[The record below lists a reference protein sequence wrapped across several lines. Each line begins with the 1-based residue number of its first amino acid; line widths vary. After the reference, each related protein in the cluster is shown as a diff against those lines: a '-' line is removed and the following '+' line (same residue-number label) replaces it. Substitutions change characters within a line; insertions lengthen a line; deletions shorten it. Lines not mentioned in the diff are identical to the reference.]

1 MRRWIMHVDM
11 DAFYASVEQRDH
23 PEWRGKPVI
32 VGGSS
37 RRGVVATASYEA
49 RAFGVHSAMPAVK
62 AKELCPD
69 AIFAAPRFE
78 VYKAV
83 SAEIH
88 EIMLHYAVEIEPLSL
103 DEAFMDISGLCG
115 KYETLGA
122 VGRAI
127 KAEIKEKTGLV
138 ASAGIAPNKF
148 LAKLASDLDKPDG
161 LRIIPYGKER
171 EILAPLPVRRLWGVG
186 NVTERKLRNAGFLT
200 IGDIQKAPF
209 AKLAS
214 VLGNQASLIQRLS
227 FGVDDR
233 AVEASRRIKSIGD
246 ESTYEKDL
254 TEPADIDRQIAIHSD
269 VVAKRLRRHKLAG
282 RTIYL
287 KVRFASFRTVTRSL
301 SLEEGT
307 DLQEE
312 IYAAALELKKR
323 IYMNE
328 GVRLIGVTAS
338 NLAPPL
344 ETVDLFSTV
353 REKQAKAAAVMDA
366 IQEKFGE
373 HALRKG
379 FWLEEEKRKEMEEEE
394 KENKEA
400 PEEE

>member
-32 VGGSS
+32 VGGRS

-62 AKELCPD
+62 ARELCPD
-69 AIFAAPRFE
+69 AIFTAPRFE
-78 VYKAV
+78 VYKTV

-161 LRIIPYGKER
+161 LRIIPYGKEK
-171 EILAPLPVRRLWGVG
+171 EILAHLPVRRLWGVG
-186 NVTERKLRNAGFLT
+186 HVTERKLQNAGFLT

-214 VLGNQASLIQRLS
+214 VLGNQASLIQKLS
-227 FGVDDR
+227 FGIDDR
-233 AVEASRRIKSIGD
+233 AVEASRQIKSIGD

-254 TEPADIDRQIAIHSD
+254 TESADIDRQIAIHSD

-282 RTIYL
+282 RTISL
-287 KVRFASFRTVTRSL
+287 KVRFASFHTVTRSL

-344 ETVDLFSTV
+344 ETVDLFSTA
-353 REKQAKAAAVMDA
+353 REKQVKAAAVMDA

-379 FWLEEEKRKEMEEEE
+379 FWLEEEKRKEMEE

-400 PEEE
+400 SEEE

>member
-88 EIMLHYAVEIEPLSL
+88 EIMLNYAVEIEPLSL
-103 DEAFMDISGLCG
+103 DEAFMDISGLSVH
-115 KYETLGA
+115 YQTVGA

-161 LRIIPYGKER
+161 LRIIPYGKEK
-171 EILAPLPVRRLWGVG
+171 EILAPLPVRHLWGVG
-186 NVTERKLRNAGFLT
+186 NVTERKLRSAGLLT

-209 AKLAS
+209 TKLAS

-233 AVEASRRIKSIGD
+233 AVDASRRIKSIGD

-282 RTIYL
+282 RTISL
-287 KVRFASFRTVTRSL
+287 KIRFASFRTVTRSL

-344 ETVDLFSTV
+344 KTVDLFSTV
-353 REKQAKAAAVMDA
+353 REKQVKAAAVMDA

-379 FWLEEEKRKEMEEEE
+379 FWLEEEKRKEMEK

>member
-1 MRRWIMHVDM
+1 M
-11 DAFYASVEQRDH
+11 
-23 PEWRGKPVI
+23 
-32 VGGSS
+32 
-37 RRGVVATASYEA
+37 
-49 RAFGVHSAMPAVK
+49 
-62 AKELCPD
+62 
-69 AIFAAPRFE
+69 
-78 VYKAV
+78 
-83 SAEIH
+83 
-88 EIMLHYAVEIEPLSL
+88 
-103 DEAFMDISGLCG
+103 
-115 KYETLGA
+115 
-122 VGRAI
+122 
-127 KAEIKEKTGLV
+127 

-161 LRIIPYGKER
+161 LRIIPYGKEK

-186 NVTERKLRNAGFLT
+186 HVTERKLRNAGFLT

-282 RTIYL
+282 RTISL

-379 FWLEEEKRKEMEEEE
+379 FWLEEEKRKEMEEKE

-400 PEEE
+400 SEEE

>member
-1 MRRWIMHVDM
+1 MI
-11 DAFYASVEQRDH
+11 E
-23 PEWRGKPVI
+23 
-32 VGGSS
+32 
-37 RRGVVATASYEA
+37 
-49 RAFGVHSAMPAVK
+49 
-62 AKELCPD
+62 
-69 AIFAAPRFE
+69 
-78 VYKAV
+78 
-83 SAEIH
+83 
-88 EIMLHYAVEIEPLSL
+88 EIEQGMILYTQGNKIKHDVAHFLKVHQYARIIGKLEHLEKREQEILEVAAIVHDIACPMCREKYGNSAGYLQEQEGPVLVKDFLKNYSL

-161 LRIIPYGKER
+161 LRIIPYGKEK

-282 RTIYL
+282 RTISL

-379 FWLEEEKRKEMEEEE
+379 FWLEEEKRKEMEEKE

>member
-1 MRRWIMHVDM
+1 M
-11 DAFYASVEQRDH
+11 A
-23 PEWRGKPVI
+23 GKPVI
-32 VGGSS
+32 VGGRS

-69 AIFAAPRFE
+69 AIFTAPRFE

-83 SAEIH
+83 SNEIH

-103 DEAFMDISGLCG
+103 DEAFMDISDLCG

-161 LRIIPYGKER
+161 LRIIPYGKEK

-186 NVTERKLRNAGFLT
+186 HVTERKLQNAGFLT

-227 FGVDDR
+227 FGIDDR

-282 RTIYL
+282 RTISL

-344 ETVDLFSTV
+344 ETVDLF
-353 REKQAKAAAVMDA
+353 R
-366 IQEKFGE
+366 
-373 HALRKG
+373 LRGKSRS
-379 FWLEEEKRKEMEEEE
+379 KRQQ
-394 KENKEA
+394 
-400 PEEE
+400 

>member
-1 MRRWIMHVDM
+1 M
-11 DAFYASVEQRDH
+11 
-23 PEWRGKPVI
+23 
-32 VGGSS
+32 
-37 RRGVVATASYEA
+37 
-49 RAFGVHSAMPAVK
+49 
-62 AKELCPD
+62 
-69 AIFAAPRFE
+69 
-78 VYKAV
+78 
-83 SAEIH
+83 
-88 EIMLHYAVEIEPLSL
+88 
-103 DEAFMDISGLCG
+103 
-115 KYETLGA
+115 
-122 VGRAI
+122 
-127 KAEIKEKTGLV
+127 
-138 ASAGIAPNKF
+138 
-148 LAKLASDLDKPDG
+148 
-161 LRIIPYGKER
+161 
-171 EILAPLPVRRLWGVG
+171 
-186 NVTERKLRNAGFLT
+186 
-200 IGDIQKAPF
+200 
-209 AKLAS
+209 
-214 VLGNQASLIQRLS
+214 
-227 FGVDDR
+227 DDR

-282 RTIYL
+282 RTISL

-353 REKQAKAAAVMDA
+353 REKQVKAAAVMDA

-379 FWLEEEKRKEMEEEE
+379 FWLEEEKRKEMEE

>member
-1 MRRWIMHVDM
+1 M
-11 DAFYASVEQRDH
+11 
-23 PEWRGKPVI
+23 
-32 VGGSS
+32 GGSS

-69 AIFAAPRFE
+69 AIFTAPRFE

-127 KAEIKEKTGLV
+127 KVEIKEKTGLV

-161 LRIIPYGKER
+161 LRIIPHGKEK

-186 NVTERKLRNAGFLT
+186 NVTERKLRSAGLLT

-233 AVEASRRIKSIGD
+233 AVDASRRIKSIGD

-282 RTIYL
+282 RTISL

>member
-69 AIFAAPRFE
+69 AIFTAPRFE
-78 VYKAV
+78 VYKTV

-161 LRIIPYGKER
+161 LRIIPYGKEK
-171 EILAPLPVRRLWGVG
+171 EILALLPVRRLWGVG
-186 NVTERKLRNAGFLT
+186 HVTERKLRNAGFLT

-254 TEPADIDRQIAIHSD
+254 TESADIDRQIAIHSD

-282 RTIYL
+282 RTISL
-287 KVRFASFRTVTRSL
+287 KVRFASFHTVTRSL

-353 REKQAKAAAVMDA
+353 REKQVKAAAVMDA

-379 FWLEEEKRKEMEEEE
+379 FWLEEEKRKEMEEKG

>member
-32 VGGSS
+32 VGGRS

-62 AKELCPD
+62 ARELCPD
-69 AIFAAPRFE
+69 AIFTAPRFE
-78 VYKAV
+78 VYKTV

-127 KAEIKEKTGLV
+127 KVEIKEKTGLV

-161 LRIIPYGKER
+161 LRIIPYGKEK

-186 NVTERKLRNAGFLT
+186 HVTERKLRNAGFLT

-209 AKLAS
+209 TKLAS
-214 VLGNQASLIQRLS
+214 VLGNQAS

-282 RTIYL
+282 RTISL

-312 IYAAALELKKR
+312 IYAAALELEKR

-353 REKQAKAAAVMDA
+353 REKQVKAAAVMDA
-366 IQEKFGE
+366 IQAERLLAGG
-373 HALRKG
+373 RKKERDG
-379 FWLEEEKRKEMEEEE
+379 RRGKRKQGSARRRVR
-394 KENKEA
+394 A
-400 PEEE
+400 PS

>member
-32 VGGSS
+32 VGGRS

-62 AKELCPD
+62 ARELCPD
-69 AIFAAPRFE
+69 AIFTAPRFE
-78 VYKAV
+78 VYKTV

-171 EILAPLPVRRLWGVG
+171 EILAPLPVRCLWGVG

-282 RTIYL
+282 RTISL

>member
-32 VGGSS
+32 VGGRS

-62 AKELCPD
+62 ARELCPD
-69 AIFAAPRFE
+69 AIFTAPRFE
-78 VYKAV
+78 VYKTV

-127 KAEIKEKTGLV
+127 KVEIKEKTGLV

-171 EILAPLPVRRLWGVG
+171 EILAPLPVHRLWGVG

-282 RTIYL
+282 RTISL

-379 FWLEEEKRKEMEEEE
+379 FWLEEEKRKEMEEKE

>member
-32 VGGSS
+32 VGGRS

-62 AKELCPD
+62 ARELCPD
-69 AIFAAPRFE
+69 AIFTAPRFE
-78 VYKAV
+78 VYKTV

-161 LRIIPYGKER
+161 LRIIPYGKEK
-171 EILAPLPVRRLWGVG
+171 EILAPLSVRRLWGVG
-186 NVTERKLRNAGFLT
+186 HVTERKLRNAGFLT

-254 TEPADIDRQIAIHSD
+254 TESADIDRQIAIHSD

-282 RTIYL
+282 RTISL

-353 REKQAKAAAVMDA
+353 REKQVKAAAVMDA

-379 FWLEEEKRKEMEEEE
+379 FWLEEEKRKEMEEKG

>member
-32 VGGSS
+32 VGGRS

-62 AKELCPD
+62 ARELCPD
-69 AIFAAPRFE
+69 AIFTAPRFE
-78 VYKAV
+78 VYKTV

-161 LRIIPYGKER
+161 LRIIPYGKEK
-171 EILAPLPVRRLWGVG
+171 EILAPLSVRRLWGVG
-186 NVTERKLRNAGFLT
+186 HVTERKLRNAGFLT

-282 RTIYL
+282 RTISL

-379 FWLEEEKRKEMEEEE
+379 FWLEEEKRKEMEEKE

>member
-62 AKELCPD
+62 ARELCPD
-69 AIFAAPRFE
+69 AVFVLPRFD
-78 VYKAV
+78 VYKSV
-83 SAEIH
+83 SNEIH

-148 LAKLASDLDKPDG
+148 LASDLDKPDG
-161 LRIIPYGKER
+161 LRIIPYGKEK

-186 NVTERKLRNAGFLT
+186 HVTERKLRNAGFLT

-227 FGVDDR
+227 FGIDDR

-254 TEPADIDRQIAIHSD
+254 TESADIDRQIAIHSD

-282 RTIYL
+282 RTISL

-328 GVRLIGVTAS
+328 GVRLIGVSAS
-338 NLAPPL
+338 NLAPSL

-353 REKQAKAAAVMDA
+353 REKQVKAAAVMDA

-379 FWLEEEKRKEMEEEE
+379 FWLEEEKRKEMEEKE

>member
-32 VGGSS
+32 VGGRS

-62 AKELCPD
+62 ARELCPD
-69 AIFAAPRFE
+69 AIFTAPRFE
-78 VYKAV
+78 VYKTV

-161 LRIIPYGKER
+161 LRIIPYGKEK
-171 EILAPLPVRRLWGVG
+171 EILAPLPVRRIRGLGH
-186 NVTERKLRNAGFLT
+186 VTARPLRYAWFLT

-282 RTIYL
+282 RTISL
-287 KVRFASFRTVTRSL
+287 KVRFASFHTVTRSL

-344 ETVDLFSTV
+344 ETVDLFSTA
-353 REKQAKAAAVMDA
+353 REKQVKAAAVMDA

-379 FWLEEEKRKEMEEEE
+379 FWLEEEKRKEMEE

-400 PEEE
+400 SEEE

>member
-32 VGGSS
+32 VGGRS

-62 AKELCPD
+62 ARELCPD
-69 AIFAAPRFE
+69 AIFTAPRFE
-78 VYKAV
+78 VYKTV

-127 KAEIKEKTGLV
+127 KVEIKEKTGLV

-161 LRIIPYGKER
+161 LRIIPYGKEK
-171 EILAPLPVRRLWGVG
+171 EILASLPVRRLWGVG

-282 RTIYL
+282 RTISL

-328 GVRLIGVTAS
+328 RVRLIGVTAS

-379 FWLEEEKRKEMEEEE
+379 FWLEEEKRKEMEEKE

>member
-11 DAFYASVEQRDH
+11 DAFYASVEQRDN
-23 PEWRGKPVI
+23 PQWRGKPVI
-32 VGGSS
+32 VGGNSL
-37 RRGVVATASYEA
+37 RGVVATASYEA

-62 AKELCPD
+62 ARELCPD
-69 AIFAAPRFE
+69 AIFVKPRFD

-103 DEAFMDISGLCG
+103 DEAFMDISGLSG
-115 KYETLGA
+115 HYQTVGA

-127 KAEIKEKTGLV
+127 KAEIKKKTGLV

-161 LRIIPYGKER
+161 LCVIPYGKEK

-186 NVTERKLRNAGFLT
+186 DVTERKLQAAGFMR
-200 IGDIQKAPF
+200 IGDVQKAPF

-214 VLGNQASLIQRLS
+214 ILGNQASLIQRLS
-227 FGVDDR
+227 FGIDDR
-233 AVEASRRIKSIGD
+233 PVDASRQIKSIGD
-246 ESTYEKDL
+246 EATYETDL
-254 TEPADIDRQIAIHSD
+254 TDPVDIDRQIAIHSD
-269 VVAKRLRRHKLAG
+269 VVAQRLRKHKLAG
-282 RTIYL
+282 RTISL
-287 KVRFASFRTVTRSL
+287 KIRFASFRTVTRSL

-307 DLQEE
+307 NLQED

-323 IYMNE
+323 IYIDE
-328 GVRLIGVTAS
+328 GVRLVGVTAS

-344 ETVDLFSTV
+344 ETMDLFSTE
-353 REKQAKAAAVMDA
+353 REKRIKAAAVMDA
-366 IQEKFGE
+366 IQAKFGE
-373 HALRKG
+373 QALRKG
-379 FWLEEEKRKEMEEEE
+379 FWLEAEKKKGE
-394 KENKEA
+394 KEKAAEKEK
-400 PEEE
+400 